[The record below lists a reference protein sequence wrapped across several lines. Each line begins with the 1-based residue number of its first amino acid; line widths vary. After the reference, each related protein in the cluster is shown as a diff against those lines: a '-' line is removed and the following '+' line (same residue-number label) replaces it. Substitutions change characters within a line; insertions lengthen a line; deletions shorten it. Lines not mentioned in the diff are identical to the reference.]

1 MKTKAQILSL
11 LREKQPYLHA
21 EFNVSR
27 IGIFGSYA
35 KELSNESSDIDIVVE
50 FSGPIGFRF
59 MELADYLEELLGK
72 KVDLLTSDGID
83 NIRLPGIA
91 QSIEKDITYA

>member
-1 MKTKAQILSL
+1 MKTKAQILNL

-21 EFNVSR
+21 EFSVSR

-35 KELSNESSDIDIVVE
+35 KELSNERSDIDIVVE
-50 FSGPIGFRF
+50 FSSPVGFRF

-72 KVDLLTSDGID
+72 KVDLLTFDGID
-83 NIRLPGIA
+83 NIGLPGIA
-91 QSIEKDITYA
+91 RSIEKDITYA